1 MNKFKTL
8 LLGTAAATIAATGAA
23 QAADAPMREPVYRC
37 DARGFIELPGTDVCF
52 KVGGFARLIV
62 WGADDDAG
70 DQEDDDDIDDF
81 GMYGQGRLNFDARR
95 STDHGTVR
103 AFIEIQ
109 ATDNDTNT
117 GGAMQLRHAFAQLG
131 NWVFGKTWSTYL
143 HGASDPNGTDL
154 SFLAHTIRINQI
166 RYTQS
171 VGNGLTVSVALE
183 DSDYEENAGSGMAG
197 AQGENNV
204 PNIVANIN
212 YAQGGWDAQLSG
224 AVIFNEFGGG
234 ADNTGYGI
242 MFALA
247 GELTDSVNVFG
258 KLNYTDDAP
267 GYTFDW
273 VSAARRQNVPSQE
286 VLAIMAGLSFEA
298 TDDVTVQLVGGW
310 ADIDSTAATDD
321 GEQYVAGALAQWRVA
336 SGFDIIGEVFYRNTD
351 LDSGAPDTDEV
362 VGVLQFRAGI

>member
-62 WGADDDAG
+62 WGANEDAG
-70 DQEDDDDIDDF
+70 SQETVAGGDDF

-103 AFIEIQ
+103 AFIEVQ
-109 ATDNDTNT
+109 ATDNNSNT
-117 GGAMQLRHAFAQLG
+117 GGALQLRHAFAQLG

-183 DSDYEENAGSGMAG
+183 DSAYEDLTGSGTAG

-204 PNIVANIN
+204 PNVVANIN

-224 AVIFNEFGGG
+224 AVLFNEFGAGV
-234 ADNTGYGI
+234 DNTGYGI

-247 GELTDSVNVFG
+247 GEITDSVNVFG
-258 KLNYTDDAP
+258 KINYTDDAP
-267 GYTFDW
+267 GYQFDW
-273 VSAARRQNVPSQE
+273 VSLARRQDGPGQE
-286 VLAIMAGLSFEA
+286 VFAFMGGLSFEA

-310 ADIDSTAATDD
+310 ADVDSPVAAQD
-321 GEQYVAGALAQWRVA
+321 GEQMVAGALAQWRVA
-336 SGFDIIGEVFYRNTD
+336 SGFDIIGEVFYRGTD
-351 LDSGAPDTDEV
+351 FDLPIADTDEV